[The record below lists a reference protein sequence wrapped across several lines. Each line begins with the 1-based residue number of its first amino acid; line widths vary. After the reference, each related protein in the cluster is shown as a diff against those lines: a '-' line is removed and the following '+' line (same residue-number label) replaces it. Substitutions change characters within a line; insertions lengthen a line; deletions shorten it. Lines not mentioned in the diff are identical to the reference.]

1 MHACPDNLSTI
12 PPSVALPAPAAVT
25 PFGARRYNAWNDEVR
40 RRYGGRV
47 QKVSV
52 AAGFTCPNRDG
63 VLGTGGCTFCNN
75 AGFTPG
81 YLDRRD
87 SIHTQIDT
95 GLRFLDRR
103 YPGTARFIAY
113 FQSYSNT
120 YGEFERLRDAPGQ
133 RGAAELEARAAVEHA
148 ALRAG
153 AAAHGR
159 AGAQGQLAGGALR
172 RSAGVSGGARP
183 AYLRKSLWQA
193 LQLSC
198 AAA

>member
-1 MHACPDNLSTI
+1 MYACPESLSTI
-12 PPSVALPAPAAVT
+12 PPSVAPPAPAAVT
-25 PFGARRYNAWNDEVR
+25 PFGARRYNAWNDEAR

-52 AAGFTCPNRDG
+52 A
-63 VLGTGGCTFCNN
+63 

-95 GLRFLDRR
+95 GLRFRDRR

-148 ALRAG
+148 ALGAG

-159 AGAQGQLAGGALR
+159 AGAQG
-172 RSAGVSGGARP
+172 
-183 AYLRKSLWQA
+183 
-193 LQLSC
+193 
-198 AAA
+198 